1 MGDSMKAIVL
11 SAGQGRRLLPLTETR
26 PKCLAP
32 LSGRSLLAWQLEGL
46 NIAGVKEAVVVTGFG
61 AEQVEAEIAAVTP
74 RGMTVR
80 TLFNP
85 FYSVADNLASCW
97 MARQEMQGEFLILN
111 GDTLF
116 EPQIACR
123 LLQSPPAPITLAVD
137 RKGTYDDDDM
147 KVKADGSRL
156 QAIGKSLPLEVVS
169 AESIGFLRFSAVGG
183 RRFVEALE
191 AEMRA
196 PQGLNLWYLSVIDAL
211 AKSGVEVAIAS
222 IEGLEWGEMDFP
234 GDLQRN
240 EMLTAS
246 WSERAA

>member
-1 MGDSMKAIVL
+1 
-11 SAGQGRRLLPLTETR
+11 
-26 PKCLAP
+26 
-32 LSGRSLLAWQLEGL
+32 
-46 NIAGVKEAVVVTGFG
+46 
-61 AEQVEAEIAAVTP
+61 
-74 RGMTVR
+74 MTVR

-97 MARQEMQGEFLILN
+97 MARGEMTGEFLILN

-116 EPQIACR
+116 EPQVACR
-123 LLQSPPAPITLAVD
+123 LLQAPPAPITLAVD
-137 RKGTYDDDDM
+137 RKPTYDDDDM
-147 KVKADGSRL
+147 KVKAEGSRL

-169 AESIGFLRFSAVGG
+169 AESIGFLRFSAAGG

-191 AEMRA
+191 QEMRQS
-196 PQGLNLWYLSVIDAL
+196 QGLNLWYLSVIDAL
-211 AKSGVEVAIAS
+211 AKAGVGVEIAS

-234 GDLQRN
+234 NDLHRN